1 MRARSFMAALAL
13 SLSLATAA
21 HTQNATTQ
29 QAFADDV
36 PLPILQSLSYVDIER
51 GRALTLTDGQYLDE
65 GRVLRLLSSMAQGDL
80 DRDGTRDVAVLL
92 EERVGSSSMLYLSAV
107 VQRAGRVR
115 NLASLR
121 LGRDVE
127 VRSVTI
133 SDQQIELRVLAMA
146 AGDAP
151 GRPSVPMLLA
161 YKLSDNELLLMRRE
175 PQRRGSTSAPAS
187 ASACP
192 SRCSRTP
199 CPTPSGA
206 PWPTAAARRR
216 FAWST
221 SMPRPFPA

>member
-36 PLPILQSLSYVDIER
+36 PLPILRSLSYVDIER
-51 GRALTLTDGQYLDE
+51 GRALPLTDGEYLDE
-65 GRVLRLLSSMAQGDL
+65 ARALRLLPAMAQGDL

-92 EERVGSSSMLYLSAV
+92 EERVGANSMLYLSAV

-115 NLASLR
+115 NLASLK

-133 SDQQIELRVLAMA
+133 ADQQIELRVLAMA

-151 GRPSVPMLLA
+151 GRPSMPMLLA
-161 YKLSDNELLLMRRE
+161 YKLADNELLLMRRE
-175 PQRRGSTSAPAS
+175 PQRRLSLQ
-187 ASACP
+187 
-192 SRCSRTP
+192 
-199 CPTPSGA
+199 
-206 PWPTAAARRR
+206 
-216 FAWST
+216 
-221 SMPRPFPA
+221 